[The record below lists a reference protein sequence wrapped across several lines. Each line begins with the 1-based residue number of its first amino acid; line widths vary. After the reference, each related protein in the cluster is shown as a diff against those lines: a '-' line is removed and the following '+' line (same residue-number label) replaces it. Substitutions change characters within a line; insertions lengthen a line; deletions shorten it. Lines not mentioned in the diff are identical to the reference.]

1 MKVMI
6 LDGQGGGVGRAL
18 IEALRKLPGER
29 FEITA
34 VGTNAVATSNML
46 KGGADQGAT
55 GENAA
60 VFCASH
66 CDVIAGSIGILA
78 ANSMLG
84 EISPAIAAAV
94 AESSAVKVL
103 IPMNRCRIFVV
114 GISEERLPKTLEQA
128 AAAIAGLSGSRK

>member
-29 FEITA
+29 FEIIA

-60 VFCASH
+60 VYCAPR
-66 CDVIAGSIGILA
+66 CDVIAGSVGIIA

-103 IPMNRCRIFVV
+103 IPMNRCRILVV
-114 GISEERLPKTLEQA
+114 GVPEERLPKTL
-128 AAAIAGLSGSRK
+128 